1 MIANY
6 KELNEK
12 FEVFRKTCKK
22 TVKRSKLLIS
32 ISNAPGMLIRE
43 NTVIRNRI
51 VQEGAALSTT
61 VRRAGALVGPRLL
74 GFKSKGLRKD
84 CP

>member
-1 MIANY
+1 MQKNS
-6 KELNEK
+6 
-12 FEVFRKTCKK
+12 KK
-22 TVKRSKLLIS
+22 KQTFNFNF
-32 ISNAPGMLIRE
+32 NAPGVLIWG